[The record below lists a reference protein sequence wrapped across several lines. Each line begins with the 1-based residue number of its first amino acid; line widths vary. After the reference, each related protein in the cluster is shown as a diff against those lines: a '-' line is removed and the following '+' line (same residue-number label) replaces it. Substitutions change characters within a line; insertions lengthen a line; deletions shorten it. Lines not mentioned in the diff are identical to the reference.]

1 MILKSVLHNW
11 EDEKALMILNN
22 CREVMSRSSRLLIIE
37 MIIDS
42 PTDQIGA
49 FYDLNMQVL
58 FNGKERTEEEFDSL
72 LKKANLQI
80 KRIISTKSLVKIIEV
95 ILE

>member
-1 MILKSVLHNW
+1 
-11 EDEKALMILNN
+11 
-22 CREVMSRSSRLLIIE
+22 